1 MRLLFALVFLIGI
14 GLAGFG
20 VYMASEIFQSDRAEL
35 NKLRKQAA
43 QALKLG
49 DVVIVKADELRYG
62 QLLRRKDVELVKWP
76 LNTQPKNSFTSLE
89 ALFGDEGEEP
99 RSVLR
104 TMEKG
109 EAILKSKV
117 TEFGQDAGVSTRLSK
132 GLRAFTL
139 RVDVASGVSGFLQPG
154 DRVDVFWTGRDRG
167 APITKLIIENVTLIA
182 IDQIAD
188 VDRNRP
194 IVART
199 VTVEVSPQRVA
210 SLTQAQNTGKLA
222 LSLRGAEDDSVIGE
236 VQVDQDD
243 LIGRVKVVKEKKV
256 AKPVCTIKV
265 RRGADVVEI
274 PTDCPE

>member
-1 MRLLFALVFLIGI
+1 MRLLFALVFLLGI

-35 NKLRKQAA
+35 NKLRKQTA
-43 QALKLG
+43 QALQLG

-62 QLLRRKDVELVKWP
+62 QTLRRRDVELVKWP
-76 LNTQPKNSFTSLE
+76 LRTQPKNAFKSLE
-89 ALFGDEGEEP
+89 ALFGADDEEP
-99 RSVLR
+99 RAVLR

-109 EAILKSKV
+109 EAILKTKV

-132 GLRAFTL
+132 GMRAFTL

-167 APITKLIIENVTLIA
+167 AAITKLIIENVSLIA

-210 SLTQAQNTGKLA
+210 ALTQAQNTGKLA
-222 LSLRGAEDDSVIGE
+222 LSLRGADDESVIGA

-243 LIGRVKVVKEKKV
+243 LIGREKVVKKKKV
-256 AKPVCTIKV
+256 VKPVCTIKV
-265 RRGADVVEI
+265 RKGADVVEI

>member
-1 MRLLFALVFLIGI
+1 MRLLFALVFLVGI

-20 VYMASEIFQSDRAEL
+20 VYMASQVFQADRAEL
-35 NKLRKQAA
+35 NKLRKQTA

-49 DVVIVKADELRYG
+49 DVVIVKTKELRYG

-76 LNTQPKNSFTSLE
+76 LNTQPKNAFKSLE
-89 ALFGDEGEEP
+89 ALFGDKDEEP

-104 TMEKG
+104 TMERG
-109 EAILKSKV
+109 EAILKTKV
-117 TEFGQDAGVSTRLSK
+117 TDFGQDAGVSTRLSK
-132 GLRAFTL
+132 GMRAFTL

-167 APITKLIIENVTLIA
+167 APITKLIIENVSLIA

-210 SLTQAQNTGKLA
+210 ALTQAQNTGKLA
-222 LSLRGAEDDSVIGE
+222 LSLRGAEDESIIGQLE
-236 VQVDQDD
+236 VDQDA
-243 LIGRVKVVKEKKV
+243 LIGREKVVKKKKV
-256 AKPVCTIKV
+256 VEQVCTIKL
-265 RRGADVVEI
+265 RKGADVVVV

>member
-1 MRLLFALVFLIGI
+1 MRLLFALVFLLGI

-20 VYMASEIFQSDRAEL
+20 VSMASQVFQADRAEL
-35 NKLRKQAA
+35 NKLRKQSA

-49 DVVIVKADELRYG
+49 DVVIVKTKELRYG
-62 QLLRRKDVELVKWP
+62 QTLRRKDVELVKWP
-76 LNTQPKNSFTSLE
+76 LNTQPKNAFQSLE

-99 RSVLR
+99 RSILR
-104 TMEKG
+104 TMERG
-109 EAILKSKV
+109 EAILKTKV

-132 GLRAFTL
+132 GMRAFTL

-167 APITKLIIENVTLIA
+167 APITKLIIENVSLIA

-210 SLTQAQNTGKLA
+210 ALTQAQNTGKLA
-222 LSLRGAEDDSVIGE
+222 LSLRGAEDESLIGRLE
-236 VQVDQDD
+236 VDQDA
-243 LIGRVKVVKEKKV
+243 LIGREKIVKKKVVVEKTCSVKVRK
-256 AKPVCTIKV
+256 
-265 RRGADVVEI
+265 GADVVSI

>member
-1 MRLLFALVFLIGI
+1 MRFLFALVFLVGI

-20 VYMASEIFQSDRAEL
+20 VYMASQIFKSDQAEL
-35 NKLRKQAA
+35 NRLRKQTA

-49 DVVIVKADELRYG
+49 DVVIVKKDELRYG

-76 LNTQPKNSFTSLE
+76 IRTQPKNAYTSLE
-89 ALFGDEGEEP
+89 DLFGDEGAKP
-99 RSVLR
+99 RAILR

-109 EAILKSKV
+109 EAVLKSKV
-117 TEFGQDAGVSTRLSK
+117 TDFGQDAGVSTRLSK
-132 GLRAFTL
+132 GMRAFTL

-167 APITKLIIENVTLIA
+167 APITKLIIENVSLIA

-210 SLTQAQNTGKLA
+210 ALTQAQNTGKLA
-222 LSLRGAEDDSVIGE
+222 LSLRGAEDESVIGAVE
-236 VQVDQDD
+236 FDQDK
-243 LIGRVKVVKEKKV
+243 LIGREKVVKEEV
-256 AKPVCTIKV
+256 VVKPICTIKV